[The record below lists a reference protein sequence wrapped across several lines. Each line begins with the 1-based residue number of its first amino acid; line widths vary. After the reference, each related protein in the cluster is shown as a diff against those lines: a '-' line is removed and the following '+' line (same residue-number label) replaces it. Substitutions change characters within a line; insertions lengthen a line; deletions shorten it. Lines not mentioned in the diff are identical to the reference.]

1 MSIPS
6 TFGSAGAASAA
17 VRRSRCHCRS
27 PSLLQLAELP
37 GRRCGVISIEA
48 ASLTAVHLRA
58 VGADPTT
65 PVEGISPG
73 SPLHCTLMQD
83 LPALDAA
90 DAVAQVL
97 AAADRLRAGHPH
109 IDTLVLEFTNLPPYA
124 DALHRHTGL

>member
-1 MSIPS
+1 M
-6 TFGSAGAASAA
+6 
-17 VRRSRCHCRS
+17 
-27 PSLLQLAELP
+27 
-37 GRRCGVISIEA
+37 
-48 ASLTAVHLRA
+48 
-58 VGADPTT
+58 GADPTT

-73 SPLHCTLMQD
+73 SPLHGTLMQD

-124 DALHRHTGL
+124 DALHWHTGL